1 MLKSALGEFSRSGL
15 DFGPPSC
22 PRRGRGPR
30 GRAGAGGT
38 GHVMRQ
44 GRAGREKRERGEA
57 GRERVR
63 ERGRERGREADGE
76 GTSQEEGEI
85 RLLFPALC
93 LSSSSLPCGSVAARA
108 PPVGVGGRCG
118 RRGKAKDRRGHRTE
132 GINRN

>member
-22 PRRGRGPR
+22 PRPGRGPR

-38 GHVMRQ
+38 GMSCGRGVQ
-44 GRAGREKRERGEA
+44 GGRRERERRGRGRESEREGQGE
-57 GRERVR
+57 R
-63 ERGRERGREADGE
+63 ERGRRRR
-76 GTSQEEGEI
+76 TIREEGQI
-85 RLLFPALC
+85 RSIIPALC
-93 LSSSSLPCGSVAARA
+93 LSSSSLPRGSVAARA

-118 RRGKAKDRRGHRTE
+118 RRGKANDRRGHRTD